1 MTMWKKQKVSCLH
14 LSPTIIFTHLSLEFI
29 IFYNGYNNKDTTQQ
43 NLKISLVLVYT
54 NPLNSLSI
62 LQFVQISPLH
72 HSMNLLNSMMWEYKN
87 FNIILPV
94 YSFSCVHSCRIHCF
108 FCLKYIKIWQYFI
121 DAVLDLKL
129 NGIFEW
135 TILYS
140 KFKETS
146 FL

>member
-14 LSPTIIFTHLSLEFI
+14 PSPTIIFTHLSLEFI

-108 FCLKYIKIWQYFI
+108 FLFKVYKDIAIFH
-121 DAVLDLKL
+121 VLDLKP